1 MTDPKRYL
9 ITSALPY
16 ANGPKH
22 IGHLAGAYLPADI
35 YVRYLRAQKKDVV
48 YVCGSDEHGAAITI
62 QAMKENTTPREIV
75 DKYHAML
82 KSNMA
87 DLGIS
92 FDIYHRTTEQLH
104 HETAQEFFT
113 VLNDKGDLE
122 VKDTEQYFDEQA
134 NTFLADRYIVGTCPV
149 CGNDNAFGDQCERC
163 GTSLSPEE
171 LINPRSTLSGNAP
184 IKKLTKHWYLPLD
197 RHEEFLRKWI
207 LDDHKNDWKANV
219 LGQCKSWLDAGLQPR
234 AVTRDLDWG
243 IKVPSPPAPQ
253 GGFLDSDD
261 SDTPFDYQTADP
273 FVYGLLKEFVA
284 EHRSNPTTAEDILWQ
299 ILRGKKLDG
308 YKFRRQHIIGDFIAD
323 FVCLNKRLIIEV
335 DGLVHQTPE
344 NSISDEERTTELNR
358 LGFEVIRFTNQE
370 VINQT
375 DEVLN
380 KILHKL
386 TEKNTKLSDTKNPP
400 SGGRGAGGAGK
411 VLYVWFD
418 APIGYI
424 SATKQWAIDNKKDW
438 KPYWYD
444 EGTKLVHFIG
454 KDNIVFHAI
463 IFPVMLK
470 LHGNILPDNVPS
482 NEFMNLEGDK
492 MSTSRGW
499 SIEMEDYINDFVKK
513 ENGGDQMVDAL
524 RYYLTAIAPE
534 TKDSEFTWKGF
545 QDAVKG
551 ELVDVFGNFVNRA
564 FVLMH
569 KLCKGK
575 VPPLHADILDDVDKA
590 LFAEMVKTK
599 TSIENLLET
608 YKFRDAQYEVIDL
621 ARKGNKYMQEK
632 QPWIV
637 AKQVSESGQITE
649 AAQKIIDNC
658 LHICLQLTANLAVF
672 INPFLPFAAKK
683 MCYMMKVVDKMLDW
697 ENAGKGK
704 LLSVGYSLREP
715 RLLFRKIED
724 SEVKEQVEKL
734 KIKSSKLRMESKE
747 EASLPSKGGFLT
759 PPIESVSKK
768 ENSDQPAPLAGGDG
782 GPKPEIVFDDFAK
795 IDLKVGTILTAEKVA
810 KADKL
815 LKLEVD
821 MGIEKRTIV
830 SGIAQHFDPADII
843 GKQVV
848 VVANLAPRKMRGI
861 ESNGMILMAED
872 KAGKLHFVSPEN
884 AIESGSGVS

>member
-16 ANGPKH
+16 ANGLKH

-92 FDIYHRTTEQLH
+92 FDIYHRTSAPIH
-104 HETAQEFFT
+104 HETAREFFT
-113 VLNDKGDLE
+113 MLNDNGDLE
-122 VKDTEQYFDEQA
+122 IKETEQYFDEA
-134 NTFLADRYIVGTCPV
+134 SSTFLADRYIKGTCPV
-149 CGNDNAFGDQCERC
+149 CGNENAFGDQCEKC
-163 GTSLSPEE
+163 GSTLSPEE
-171 LINPRSTLSGNAP
+171 LINPKSTLSGNTP
-184 IKKLTKHWYLPLD
+184 IKKLTQHWYLPLN

-207 LDDHKNDWKANV
+207 LEEHKDDWKANV

-243 IKVPSPPAPQ
+243 IKLPNEVE
-253 GGFLDSDD
+253 GG
-261 SDTPFDYQTADP
+261 
-273 FVYGLLKEFVA
+273 E
-284 EHRSNPTTAEDILWQ
+284 
-299 ILRGKKLDG
+299 
-308 YKFRRQHIIGDFIAD
+308 
-323 FVCLNKRLIIEV
+323 
-335 DGLVHQTPE
+335 
-344 NSISDEERTTELNR
+344 
-358 LGFEVIRFTNQE
+358 
-370 VINQT
+370 
-375 DEVLN
+375 
-380 KILHKL
+380 
-386 TEKNTKLSDTKNPP
+386 
-400 SGGRGAGGAGK
+400 GK

-424 SATKQWAIDNKKDW
+424 SATKQWAIDNNKDW
-438 KPYWYD
+438 KPYWYND
-444 EGTKLVHFIG
+444 DTKLIHFIG

-524 RYYLTAIAPE
+524 RYYLNAIAPE

-545 QDAVKG
+545 QDSVKG

-575 VPPLHADILDDVDKA
+575 VPPLHPAIIDDIDKA
-590 LFAEMVKTK
+590 LLSDIFNAKATIAGL
-599 TSIENLLET
+599 IES

-637 AKQVSESGQITE
+637 AKSLE
-649 AAQKIIDNC
+649 ANPEAQQLIDNC
-658 LHICLQLTANLAVF
+658 LHICLQLTANLAVY
-672 INPFLPFAAKK
+672 INPFLPHAAKK
-683 MCYMMKVVDKMLDW
+683 MCYMMKVVNKILDW
-697 ENAGKGK
+697 ENAGKPN

-715 RLLFRKIED
+715 QLLFRKID
-724 SEVKEQVEKL
+724 DTEVAEQVEKL
-734 KIKSSKLRMESKE
+734 KTKSEKIKMDTASSNLSEGV
-747 EASLPSKGGFLT
+747 ALNILPVTQDTQNNTTSQ
-759 PPIESVSKK
+759 
-768 ENSDQPAPLAGGDG
+768 NAPAEGREV
-782 GPKPEIVFDDFAK
+782 KPEIGFEDFVK
-795 IDLKVGTILTAEKVA
+795 IDLKVGTIVAAEKVA

-821 MGIEKRTIV
+821 LGFETRTIV
-830 SGIAQHFDPADII
+830 SGIALHFEPAAIV
-843 GKQVV
+843 GKQVTV
-848 VVANLAPRKMRGI
+848 VTNLAPRKMRGI

-872 KAGKLHFVSPEN
+872 ANGKLKFVNPDEAVKN
-884 AIESGSGVS
+884 GSGVS

>member
-92 FDIYHRTTEQLH
+92 FDIYHRTTAQIH
-104 HETAQEFFT
+104 HETAREFFE
-113 VLNDKGDLE
+113 VLNNNGDLE
-122 VKDTEQYFDEQA
+122 VKETEQYFDEEA
-134 NTFLADRYIVGTCPV
+134 NTFLADRYIIGTCPI
-149 CGNDNAFGDQCERC
+149 CSNNNAYGDQCEKC
-163 GTSLSPEE
+163 GTSLSPDE

-184 IKKLTKHWYLPLD
+184 IKKATKHWYLPLD

-207 LDDHKNDWKANV
+207 LEVHKTDWKANV
-219 LGQCKSWLDAGLQPR
+219 SGQCKSWLDAGLQAR

-243 IKVPSPPAPQ
+243 ITLPPDLE
-253 GGFLDSDD
+253 GG
-261 SDTPFDYQTADP
+261 
-273 FVYGLLKEFVA
+273 K
-284 EHRSNPTTAEDILWQ
+284 
-299 ILRGKKLDG
+299 
-308 YKFRRQHIIGDFIAD
+308 
-323 FVCLNKRLIIEV
+323 
-335 DGLVHQTPE
+335 
-344 NSISDEERTTELNR
+344 
-358 LGFEVIRFTNQE
+358 
-370 VINQT
+370 
-375 DEVLN
+375 
-380 KILHKL
+380 
-386 TEKNTKLSDTKNPP
+386 
-400 SGGRGAGGAGK
+400 GK

-424 SATKQWAIDNKKDW
+424 SATKQWALDNNKDW
-438 KPYWYD
+438 KPYWQD
-444 EGTKLVHFIG
+444 KDTKLVHFIG
-454 KDNIVFHAI
+454 KDNIVFHCI

-470 LHGNILPDNVPS
+470 LHGDILPENVPS

-499 SIEMEDYINDFVKK
+499 SIEMDDYINDFVKK

-545 QDAVKG
+545 QDSVKG

-575 VPPLHADILDDVDKA
+575 VPPLHSDILDDADK
-590 LFAEMVKTK
+590 
-599 TSIENLLET
+599 NLLLELNNTKIRIEHLIET

-621 ARKGNKYMQEK
+621 ARKGNKYMQDK

-637 AKQVSESGQITE
+637 AKTLETNPEG
-649 AAQKIIDNC
+649 QKIIDNC

-672 INPFLPFAAKK
+672 INPFLPNAAKK

-697 ENAGKGK
+697 DNAGKTK

-715 RLLFRKIED
+715 QLLFRKIED
-724 SEVKEQVEKL
+724 AEVTEQVEKL
-734 KIKSSKLRMESKE
+734 KIKSDKIKMETELNKP
-747 EASLPSKGGFLT
+747 ADAVT
-759 PPIESVSKK
+759 AVAAAPIEVVL
-768 ENSDQPAPLAGGDG
+768 PTV
-782 GPKPEIVFDDFAK
+782 KPTIVFEDFAK
-795 IDLKVGTILTAEKVA
+795 IDLKVGTILSAEKVE

-821 MGIEKRTIV
+821 LGFEKRTIV
-830 SGIAQHFDPADII
+830 SGIALHFEPAAIV

-848 VVANLAPRKMRGI
+848 VVVNLAPRKMRGI

-872 KAGKLHFVSPEN
+872 AAGKLHFVSPEN
-884 AIESGSGVS
+884 AIEGGSGVS